1 MKIILNQDV
10 INLGEEGD
18 VVVVKDGYA
27 RNYLIPQGIAIVH
40 NRTNMAIVNSRAKA
54 IETRKVEKRKASA
67 SLQDKLNDLTLNL
80 VVSAGDSGK
89 LFGSVTSAMIQEA
102 LAKEGLEVEKKK
114 IEVASHMIKMVGNYS
129 VRIHLYEKDFSTV
142 KIVVESEAQIKQRD
156 AEEKRAAKEV
166 ADAAKK
172 VAEKVER
179 EAARVAAD
187 KAAKEIADNAAK
199 EIADKAAKETADK
212 ATKETVSEEAAPVT
226 E

>member
-27 RNYLIPQGIAIVH
+27 RNYLLPQGIAVVY

-54 IETRKVEKRKASA
+54 IEVRKSEKRKASA
-67 SLQDKLNDLTLNL
+67 SLKEKLDELTLTL
-80 VVSAGDSGK
+80 VVSAGDTGK
-89 LFGSVTSAMIQEA
+89 LFGSVTSSMIQEA
-102 LAKEGLEVEKKK
+102 LAKEGIEVEKKK

-129 VRIHLYEKDFSTV
+129 VRIHLYEKDFATI
-142 KIVVESEAQIKQRD
+142 KIVVESEAQIKQRQ
-156 AEEKRAAKEV
+156 AEEKKLAEKAAKEA

-172 VAEKVER
+172 
-179 EAARVAAD
+179 EAA
-187 KAAKEIADNAAK
+187 KAAKELA
-199 EIADKAAKETADK
+199 
-212 ATKETVSEEAAPVT
+212 SEETAPVT

>member
-27 RNYLIPQGIAIVH
+27 RNYLIPQGFAVVH

-67 SLQDKLNDLTLNL
+67 SLQEKLNDLTLNL

-89 LFGSVTSAMIQEA
+89 LFGSVTSSMIQEA

-156 AEEKRAAKEV
+156 AEEKRAAKEA

-172 VAEKVER
+172 VADKAAR
-179 EAARVAAD
+179 EAAKEAAE
-187 KAAKEIADNAAK
+187 KAAQ
-199 EIADKAAKETADK
+199 
-212 ATKETVSEEAAPVT
+212 ETVSEETAPVA